1 MTTNTFDLFKVAKLT
16 TNTFDLFKVGK
27 MASNI
32 FDLFKV
38 CKKTKF
44 ETNRTEFKTLLRVK
58 ELQLFRIRARIWF

>member
-1 MTTNTFDLFKVAKLT
+1 MTSNFFSSFKGSKMT

-58 ELQLFRIRARIWF
+58 ELQLFRIRARI

>member
-1 MTTNTFDLFKVAKLT
+1 MT

-58 ELQLFRIRARIWF
+58 ELQLFRIRARI